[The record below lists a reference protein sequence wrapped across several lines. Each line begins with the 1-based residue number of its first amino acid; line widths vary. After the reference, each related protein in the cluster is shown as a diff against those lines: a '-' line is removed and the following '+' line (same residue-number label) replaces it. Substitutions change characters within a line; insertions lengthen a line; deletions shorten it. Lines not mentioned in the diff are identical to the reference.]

1 MLVGAAI
8 GWIGLAWWLV
18 PWDWLPG
25 GKLIPV
31 APGEIFTAEQIDAAE
46 SFASTVRPLSWSSLV
61 VSLALLCLLGF
72 TRWGVRLSDA
82 VTPRGARWLRVPF
95 TVAAVLLVDR
105 AVTLPFSLLVRAERL
120 DRGLTR
126 QSLTGW
132 IRDQAVSLGVSWVIT
147 TIGLVLLIWLA
158 RRSPRWW
165 FAWAGAAAAALT
177 FAISFVYPVVVE
189 PLFNSFTSLP
199 EGSLRTEILA
209 LADEEG
215 VPIEDVLVADAS
227 RRTTTLNAYVSGFGH
242 SRRVVLY
249 DNLVNDLP
257 DDQIESVAAHELAHA
272 KHNDVLLGTGLGALG
287 AVVGVCALA
296 LLLDSRRVRDRSD
309 TGGAADPRV
318 VAVVIALIGIGGLL
332 SAPLQ
337 NGVSRAIEA
346 RADRTALQATQD
358 PAAFIELQRSLAV
371 SSLSDPT
378 PPVWAHWWWGSHPT
392 TLQRIGMA
400 KALFS

>member
-1 MLVGAAI
+1 M
-8 GWIGLAWWLV
+8 
-18 PWDWLPG
+18 
-25 GKLIPV
+25 
-31 APGEIFTAEQIDAAE
+31 
-46 SFASTVRPLSWSSLV
+46 
-61 VSLALLCLLGF
+61 
-72 TRWGVRLSDA
+72 
-82 VTPRGARWLRVPF
+82 
-95 TVAAVLLVDR
+95 
-105 AVTLPFSLLVRAERL
+105 
-120 DRGLTR
+120 
-126 QSLTGW
+126 
-132 IRDQAVSLGVSWVIT
+132 
-147 TIGLVLLIWLA
+147 
-158 RRSPRWW
+158 
-165 FAWAGAAAAALT
+165 
-177 FAISFVYPVVVE
+177 
-189 PLFNSFTSLP
+189 
-199 EGSLRTEILA
+199 
-209 LADEEG
+209 
-215 VPIEDVLVADAS
+215 PIEDVLVADAS

-378 PPVWAHWWWGSHPT
+378 PPVWAHWWWGRIRPHCSGSGWRKRCSHE
-392 TLQRIGMA
+392 
-400 KALFS
+400 